1 MEPTNYIYLV
11 KEREFIKTNENIYK
25 IGRSKQE
32 NTKRFLQYPK
42 GSELILQETCIDCI
56 KTEKMIINEF
66 KNHFIHRKDIGY
78 EYFEGDYVQPTRVKN
93 PHKIYVVEREV

>member
-11 KEREFIKTNENIYK
+11 KEREFIKTKENIYK

-42 GSELILQETCIDCI
+42 GSELIIQSRCIDCI
-56 KTEKMIINEF
+56 KTEKILINLF
-66 KNHFIHRKDIGY
+66 KTKFIHRRDIGN
-78 EYFEGDYVQPTRVKN
+78 EYFEGNDLIMQSIIHDLLFNEIKN
-93 PHKIYVVEREV
+93 IN